1 MSVIEILNPPVYD
14 EVKIYIDGKEYGEKD
29 CIEEGQHG
37 LLIDVKNKTYSG
49 QTLSVFEAMFKMLS
63 NKADWFSP
71 CSLRYRCKIN
81 IKNTNQIRI
90 KTDRKNAAVL
100 FDKSDNIEISDS
112 TASEYVSKEDFY
124 SYKNV
129 LLADIIW
136 LLLLSAAVC
145 TVFVIFGGWITVF
158 IPLAVFIPLYIVVF
172 IFIKRNYDKVKRIAG
187 EIK

>member
-1 MSVIEILNPPVYD
+1 MSVIGIINPSVYD
-14 EVKIYIDGKEYGEKD
+14 EVIVYIYGKEYGEKD
-29 CIEEGQHG
+29 GIEEGQHW
-37 LLIDVKNKTYSG
+37 LLIDVKNKTYNG

-63 NKADWFSP
+63 DKADWFSP
-71 CSLRYRCKIN
+71 CSLRYKCKIN
-81 IKNTNQIRI
+81 IKNTNPIRI
-90 KTDRKNAAVL
+90 KPDRKNAAVK
-100 FDKSDNIEISDS
+100 FDESENIEISDAE
-112 TASEYVSKEDFY
+112 ASEYVSKEDFL

-172 IFIKRNYDKVKRIAG
+172 IFIKRNYDKVKCIAG
-187 EIK
+187 K